1 MLSSR
6 SFAVS
11 ILLLSCLIAAGKDK
25 KKVVLPAD
33 ILQARTVL
41 VVVDP
46 DAGVDAQ
53 DPLANRTARENVEKA
68 IEKWG
73 RLDLVTEATT
83 ADLIITVRKGNG
95 KVAQGTIGGTP
106 ANGTPPVSIGSTTT
120 PDSSTTRAAGRW
132 GNSGVPGDPSNTQN
146 PSTTPY
152 PQLQVGQ
159 TQDSLAVY
167 RAAHTGS
174 PLDAPAVWRYTAKD
188 ALSSPDVPAV
198 DAFRKAVTESERQ
211 LASGP

>member
-1 MLSSR
+1 MLNSR

-11 ILLLSCLIAAGKDK
+11 VLILSCLVAAAKDK

-41 VVVDP
+41 VMVDP

-53 DPLANRTARENVEKA
+53 DPMANRTARENVEKA

-73 RLDLVTEATT
+73 RLDLVTEARS
-83 ADLIITVRKGNG
+83 ANLIIVVRKGNG

-120 PDSSTTRAAGRW
+120 PDSTTTRAAGRW

-146 PSTTPY
+146 PSSAPY
-152 PQLQVGQ
+152 PQVEVGQ
-159 TQDSLAVY
+159 SQDSFAVY
-167 RAAHTGS
+167 RGGLTDS
-174 PLDAPAVWRYTAKD
+174 PLDAPAVWRYTAKN
-188 ALSSPDVPAV
+188 ALASPDVPAV
-198 DAFRKAVTESERQ
+198 EAFRKAIADSEKQ
-211 LASGP
+211 LAGP